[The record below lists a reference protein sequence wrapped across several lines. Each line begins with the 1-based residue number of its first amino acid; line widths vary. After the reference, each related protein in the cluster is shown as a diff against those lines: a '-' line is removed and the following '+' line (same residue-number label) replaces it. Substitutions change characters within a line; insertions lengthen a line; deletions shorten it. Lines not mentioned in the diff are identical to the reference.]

1 MSQVRS
7 VLIVGAGIGGL
18 GAGAALAQRGIQVD
32 VVEIKPEPNVYG
44 VGINQP
50 GNSLRALRSLGLL
63 DEIRELG
70 FEFDRWTFHDAKGEL
85 VVSVPSNLGHD
96 GVPSNVALAR
106 RDLHE
111 VLIRAAD
118 RAGVNVR
125 YGTSVK
131 DLDEETG
138 HVELSDGSTRD
149 YDAVIGFDGINSPLR
164 ARLFPD
170 AKEPAYTGFA
180 VWRVTVPRPEHL
192 DCGALYQAVGAKGGH
207 IPLSQET
214 MYLLLVTPE
223 PHHARYDQ
231 AQFPDMLRERLA
243 PFEGVLG
250 DIREGLRDGDDIVY
264 SPLSEVF
271 LPSPWSK
278 GRAVICGDAA
288 HACVPHT
295 TQGAAMALEDAV
307 VLGDELS
314 QDRPAAE
321 SLTAF
326 AERRY
331 PRAKFVQDVSRG
343 ILNGEMAITAENIGH
358 AFEHMRAELPG
369 QFVGVD
375 AFLNNPA

>member
-1 MSQVRS
+1 M
-7 VLIVGAGIGGL
+7 
-18 GAGAALAQRGIQVD
+18 
-32 VVEIKPEPNVYG
+32 
-44 VGINQP
+44 
-50 GNSLRALRSLGLL
+50 
-63 DEIRELG
+63 
-70 FEFDRWTFHDAKGEL
+70 
-85 VVSVPSNLGHD
+85 SVPSNLGHD

-106 RDLHE
+106 RGLHK
-111 VLIRAAD
+111 VLIGAAD

-125 YGTSVK
+125 
-131 DLDEETG
+131 TG
-138 HVELSDGSTRD
+138 RRSRTSTRNRATSSCPTARPAD
-149 YDAVIGFDGINSPLR
+149 YDAIVGFDGINSPLR

-192 DCGALYQAVGAKGGH
+192 DHGALYQAVGAKGGH

-223 PHHARYDQ
+223 PHARALRPGAVPGHAAR
-231 AQFPDMLRERLA
+231 AAGAVRAACSPTSARACATATTSSTARCPRCSCRA
-243 PFEGVLG
+243 PW
-250 DIREGLRDGDDIVY
+250 R
-264 SPLSEVF
+264 
-271 LPSPWSK
+271 K

-307 VLGDELS
+307 VLGDELV

-321 SLTAF
+321 SLAAF
-326 AERRY
+326 ADRRY

-369 QFVGVD
+369 QFAGVD